1 MNNTF
6 QEDEDFWNKLSA
18 TRDILKLFADK
29 MTLLQKENLTLTDSL
44 GCWIEIK
51 ARLEKIK
58 DCPFATELL
67 ENLNK
72 RMTEKNILDNDVT
85 LSAIYLDL
93 RFHLLLTPA
102 QKAKAEAH
110 LTYLHQKMSTK
121 LHTNARESAH
131 ELRSSPAPYE
141 ETDHVLELLMR
152 EKESLSLVNHDTA
165 NATDDLLLDEMRKF
179 RLRGRT
185 NVTSDVMQNW
195 RAEKFN
201 FPILFELAKM
211 FMAVAP
217 TEVSVERNFSTLDF
231 ILNKRRNRMLD
242 ENLEMILFVKL
253 NNSLFQDAFEK
264 GELIF

>member
-1 MNNTF
+1 MNNIF
-6 QEDEDFWNKLSA
+6 HEDEDFWNKLSA

-29 MTLLQKENLTLTDSL
+29 MTLMQKENLTLTDSL

-67 ENLNK
+67 ENLNN
-72 RMTEKNILDNDVT
+72 RMAEMKIFDNDVT

-93 RFHLLLTPA
+93 RFHLLLTPS
-102 QKAKAEAH
+102 QAEAH

-121 LHTNARESAH
+121 LHENARESAH
-131 ELRSSPAPYE
+131 EFCSSPAPYE
-141 ETDHVLELLMR
+141 DTDNVLELLMR
-152 EKESLSLVNHDTA
+152 EKESLSLISRDTA
-165 NATDDLLLDEMRKF
+165 NAMDDLLQDEMRKF
-179 RLRGRT
+179 RQRVRAT
-185 NVTSDVMQNW
+185 ATSDVMQNW

-211 FMAVAP
+211 VMAVAP

-231 ILNKRRNRMLD
+231 ILNKRRNRLLD

-253 NNSLFQDAFEK
+253 NNSLFQDAFERE
-264 GELIF
+264 ELIF